1 MSDKIKL
8 LNGDEFKVS
17 DIIPKMYDDVFYYGY
32 LGKHALSSSSCKKL
46 IESPKSYSASLTEP
60 SSDSQPLRDGRLTHL
75 CVLEPHRLEEFTF
88 IEGTKASKN
97 FKLAAEELGRDLVYT
112 NLELNKANKIAK
124 AVLANEEA
132 AGLLSGCEFEIPAI
146 GDFMGLPFRGKADAK
161 KGRTI
166 IDLKTTANIQDFAG
180 KYGSAKKY
188 SYDLQAAL
196 YLDLFDA
203 DNFIFLV
210 VDKRTLDIG
219 IYPVKINDGFINAGM
234 QKLQVATD
242 AYKNYIMSDYDLDQ
256 YTFYGEL

>member
-97 FKLAAEELGRDLVYT
+97 FKLAAEELGKDLVYT
-112 NLELNKANKIAK
+112 NLELNKAQKIAK

-161 KGRTI
+161 KGGTI
-166 IDLKTTANIQDFAG
+166 IDLKTTANINDFE
-180 KYGSAKKY
+180 YSAKKY

-203 DNFIFLV
+203 DDFIFLV
-210 VDKRTLDIG
+210 VDKTSLDVGVYTIT
-219 IYPVKINDGFINAGM
+219 PEFIDSGLK
-234 QKLQVATD
+234 KLQRATD
-242 AYKNYIMSDYDLDQ
+242 AYKNYIMSDYDLEQ

>member
-46 IESPKSYSASLTEP
+46 IESPKSYSSSLTEP

-112 NLELNKANKIAK
+112 NLELNKAQKIAK

>member
-1 MSDKIKL
+1 MSDNIKL

-112 NLELNKANKIAK
+112 NLELNKAQKIAK

-166 IDLKTTANIQDFAG
+166 IDLKTTANINDFE
-180 KYGSAKKY
+180 YSAKKY

-242 AYKNYIMSDYDLDQ
+242 AYKNYIMSDYDLEQ

>member
-1 MSDKIKL
+1 MKNIKL

-32 LGKHALSSSSCKKL
+32 LGQHALSSSSCKKL
-46 IESPKSYSASLTEP
+46 IESPKSYATSLTEGSP
-60 SSDSQPLRDGRLTHL
+60 DSQALRDGRLTHL
-75 CVLEPHRLEEFTF
+75 CVLEPHRLDEFTF
-88 IEGTKASKN
+88 VDGTKASKS
-97 FKLAAEELGRDLVYT
+97 FKLTAEELGKDLVYT
-112 NLELNKANKIAK
+112 NLELNKAQKIAE

-132 AGLLSGCEFEIPAI
+132 AALLSGCEFEIPAI
-146 GDFMGLPFRGKADAK
+146 GEFMGLPFRGKADAK

-166 IDLKTTANIQDFAG
+166 IDLKTTANIQDFE
-180 KYGSAKKY
+180 YSAKKY

-203 DNFIFLV
+203 DDFIFLV
-210 VDKRTLDIG
+210 VDKRTLDVGVYTITA
-219 IYPVKINDGFINAGM
+219 GFIDSGL

-242 AYKNYIMSDYDLDQ
+242 AYKNYIMSDYDLEQ

>member
-1 MSDKIKL
+1 MKNIKL

-32 LGKHALSSSSCKKL
+32 LGQHALSSSSCKKL
-46 IESPKSYSASLTEP
+46 IESPKAYATSLTEGSP
-60 SSDSQPLRDGRLTHL
+60 DSQALRDGRLTHL
-75 CVLEPHRLEEFTF
+75 CVLEPHRLDEFTF
-88 IEGTKASKN
+88 VDGTKASKS
-97 FKLAAEELGRDLVYT
+97 FKLTAEELGKDLVYT
-112 NLELNKANKIAK
+112 NLELNKAQKIAE

-132 AGLLSGCEFEIPAI
+132 AALLSGCEFEIPAI
-146 GDFMGLPFRGKADAK
+146 GEFMGLPFRGKADAK

-166 IDLKTTANIQDFAG
+166 IDLKTTANIQDFE
-180 KYGSAKKY
+180 YSAKKY

-203 DNFIFLV
+203 DDFIFLV
-210 VDKRTLDIG
+210 VDKRTLDVGVYTITA
-219 IYPVKINDGFINAGM
+219 GFIDSGL

-242 AYKNYIMSDYDLDQ
+242 AYKNYIMSDYDLEQ

>member
-1 MSDKIKL
+1 MKNIKL

-32 LGKHALSSSSCKKL
+32 LGQHALSSSSCKKL
-46 IESPKSYSASLTEP
+46 IESPKSYATSLTE
-60 SSDSQPLRDGRLTHL
+60 SSPDSQALRDGRLTHL
-75 CVLEPHRLEEFTF
+75 CVLEPHRLDEFTF
-88 IEGTKASKN
+88 VDGTKASKS
-97 FKLAAEELGRDLVYT
+97 FKLAAEELGKDLVYT
-112 NLELNKANKIAK
+112 NLELNKAQKIAK
-124 AVLANEEA
+124 AVLANEKA
-132 AGLLSGCEFEIPAI
+132 AALLSGCEFEIPAI
-146 GDFMGLPFRGKADAK
+146 GEFMGLPFRGKADAK

-166 IDLKTTANIQDFAG
+166 IDLKTTANIQDFM
-180 KYGSAKKY
+180 YSANKY

-203 DNFIFLV
+203 DDFIFLV
-210 VDKRTLDIG
+210 VDKRTLDVGVYTIRA
-219 IYPVKINDGFINAGM
+219 GFVDSGL

>member
-1 MSDKIKL
+1 MKNIRL

-32 LGKHALSSSSCKKL
+32 LGQHALSSSSCKKL
-46 IESPKSYSASLTEP
+46 IESPKAYATSLTEGSP
-60 SSDSQPLRDGRLTHL
+60 DSQALRDGRLTHL
-75 CVLEPHRLEEFTF
+75 CVLEPHRLDEFTF
-88 IEGTKASKN
+88 VDGTKASKS
-97 FKLAAEELGRDLVYT
+97 FKLTTEELGKDLVYT
-112 NLELNKANKIAK
+112 NLELNKAQKIAE

-132 AGLLSGCEFEIPAI
+132 AALLSGCEFEIPAI
-146 GDFMGLPFRGKADAK
+146 GEFMGLPFRGKADAK
-161 KGRTI
+161 KGTTI
-166 IDLKTTANIQDFAG
+166 IDLKTTANIQDFE
-180 KYGSAKKY
+180 YSAKKY

-203 DNFIFLV
+203 DDFIFLV
-210 VDKRTLDIG
+210 VDKRTLDVGVYTITA
-219 IYPVKINDGFINAGM
+219 GFVDSGL

>member
-1 MSDKIKL
+1 MSDNIKL

-112 NLELNKANKIAK
+112 NLELNKAQKIAK
-124 AVLANEEA
+124 AVLANKEA

-161 KGRTI
+161 KGGTI
-166 IDLKTTANIQDFAG
+166 IDLKTTANINDFE
-180 KYGSAKKY
+180 YSAKKY

-203 DNFIFLV
+203 DDFIFLV

>member
-1 MSDKIKL
+1 MSDNIKL

-132 AGLLSGCEFEIPAI
+132 AGL
-146 GDFMGLPFRGKADAK
+146 
-161 KGRTI
+161 
-166 IDLKTTANIQDFAG
+166 
-180 KYGSAKKY
+180 Y
-188 SYDLQAAL
+188 
-196 YLDLFDA
+196 
-203 DNFIFLV
+203 
-210 VDKRTLDIG
+210 
-219 IYPVKINDGFINAGM
+219 
-234 QKLQVATD
+234 
-242 AYKNYIMSDYDLDQ
+242 
-256 YTFYGEL
+256 

>member
-97 FKLAAEELGRDLVYT
+97 FKLAVEELGKDLVYT
-112 NLELNKANKIAK
+112 NLELNKAQKIAK

-161 KGRTI
+161 KGGTI
-166 IDLKTTANIQDFAG
+166 IDLKTTANINDFE
-180 KYGSAKKY
+180 YSAKKY

-210 VDKRTLDIG
+210 VDKTSLDVGVYTIT
-219 IYPVKINDGFINAGM
+219 PEFIDSGLK
-234 QKLQVATD
+234 KLQRATD
-242 AYKNYIMSDYDLDQ
+242 AYKNYIMSDYDLEQ

>member
-1 MSDKIKL
+1 MKNIKL

-32 LGKHALSSSSCKKL
+32 LGQHALSSSSCKKL
-46 IESPKSYSASLTEP
+46 IESPKAYATSLTEGSP
-60 SSDSQPLRDGRLTHL
+60 DSQALRDGRLTHL
-75 CVLEPHRLEEFTF
+75 CVLEPHRLDEFTF
-88 IEGTKASKN
+88 VDGTKASKS
-97 FKLAAEELGRDLVYT
+97 FKLAAEELGKDLVYT
-112 NLELNKANKIAK
+112 NLELNKAQKIAK
-124 AVLANEEA
+124 AVLANEKA
-132 AGLLSGCEFEIPAI
+132 AALLSGCEFEIPAI
-146 GDFMGLPFRGKADAK
+146 GEFMGLPFRGKADAK

-166 IDLKTTANIQDFAG
+166 IDLKTTANIQDFM
-180 KYGSAKKY
+180 YSANKY

-203 DNFIFLV
+203 DDFIFLV
-210 VDKRTLDIG
+210 VDKRTLDVGVYTITA
-219 IYPVKINDGFINAGM
+219 GFVDSGL

>member
-1 MSDKIKL
+1 MSDNIKL

-132 AGLLSGCEFEIPAI
+132 AGLLSGCDFEIPAI

-161 KGRTI
+161 KGGTI
-166 IDLKTTANIQDFAG
+166 IDLKTTANINDFE
-180 KYGSAKKY
+180 YSAKKY

-203 DNFIFLV
+203 DDFIFLV
-210 VDKRTLDIG
+210 VDKTSLDVGVYTIT
-219 IYPVKINDGFINAGM
+219 PEFIDSGLK
-234 QKLQVATD
+234 KLQRATD
-242 AYKNYIMSDYDLDQ
+242 AYKNYIMSDYDLEQ